1 MNGDSKGPLCGVGGY
16 SSMCFGERDSA
27 VIATGGTVTPG
38 GSLTHLTCVAQ
49 STGLEGKGG

>member
-1 MNGDSKGPLCGVGGY
+1 
-16 SSMCFGERDSA
+16 MCFGERDSA